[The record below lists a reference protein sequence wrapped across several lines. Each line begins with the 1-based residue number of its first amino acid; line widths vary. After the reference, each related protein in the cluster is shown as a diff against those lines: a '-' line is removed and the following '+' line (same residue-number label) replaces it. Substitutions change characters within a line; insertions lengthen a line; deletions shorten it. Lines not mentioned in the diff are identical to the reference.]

1 MADYRTMYDSE
12 WLHEYD
18 LPSDSV
24 TVEIVAV
31 EAATLT
37 SQGGRKSKKPAIRFK
52 GAEKALALNKT
63 NGKAIAQLYGT
74 DVAEWTGK
82 KVTLF
87 RSTTEMAGETVKCI
101 RVKKP
106 A

>member
-1 MADYRTMYDSE
+1 MPDYRTMYDSE

-18 LPSDSV
+18 LTKDEV
-24 TVEIVAV
+24 TVEIASV
-31 EAATLT
+31 EAGELT
-37 SQGGRKSKKPAIRFK
+37 SQGGRKSKKPCIKFK
-52 GAEKALALNKT
+52 GADKALALNKT

-74 DVAEWTGK
+74 DVSEWPGK

-87 RSTTEMAGETVKCI
+87 RSTTEMAGETVRCI
-101 RVKKP
+101 RIKKP

>member
-18 LPSDSV
+18 LSKDEV
-24 TVEIVAV
+24 TVEIATV
-31 EAATLT
+31 EAATLMT
-37 SQGGRKSKKPAIRFK
+37 TGGRKSKKPAVRFK
-52 GAEKALALNKT
+52 GADKALALNKT

-74 DVAEWTGK
+74 DVAEWPGK

-87 RSTTEMAGETVKCI
+87 RSTTEMAGETVRCI
-101 RVKKP
+101 RIKRP
-106 A
+106 I